1 MDQVI
6 PLSGGIDSR
15 ALLFELLKFKEA
27 KDIHT
32 FTFGVPGSLDYE
44 IGNSIAESLGTNHR
58 TILCNTTI
66 LTLENAITFKNL
78 IGSSCNLFL
87 TPPLKEII
95 PYKSMN
101 IWSGTVIDV
110 FFGRHFHEREARDL
124 NQLAENYIN
133 ENILTKSFRH
143 MIDKD
148 SLIESMNIPDLDE
161 CSLEHAADLANRQAK
176 FVAKHLLYED
186 YTFSTMLG
194 KEIMEFALS
203 INQKFH
209 IKQKL
214 YIEMMLKLYPEFNNY
229 PCKTTFGCKLSA
241 PEYRVTM
248 QRLTTKVK
256 RKLLKNFKDPYV
268 NYLDWDYEC
277 NDVLMLELSNSLG
290 EDDLSE
296 MTRNLIERNKSSGKY
311 AMDVLNLLS
320 LRIIKYGQE

>member
-1 MDQVI
+1 MELSQKDIRFLNFGYFLENSPAVDLCFDQNKELTKLSFDEALKQASKLWQSTFLKQYLKTKEMDQVI

-148 SLIESMNIPDLDE
+148 SLI
-161 CSLEHAADLANRQAK
+161 A
-176 FVAKHLLYED
+176 
-186 YTFSTMLG
+186 
-194 KEIMEFALS
+194 
-203 INQKFH
+203 
-209 IKQKL
+209 
-214 YIEMMLKLYPEFNNY
+214 
-229 PCKTTFGCKLSA
+229 
-241 PEYRVTM
+241 
-248 QRLTTKVK
+248 
-256 RKLLKNFKDPYV
+256 
-268 NYLDWDYEC
+268 
-277 NDVLMLELSNSLG
+277 
-290 EDDLSE
+290 
-296 MTRNLIERNKSSGKY
+296 
-311 AMDVLNLLS
+311 
-320 LRIIKYGQE
+320 